1 MECKTVDI
9 LVDLTN
15 NVGLLHAVAILMIA
29 FVLTVMLGR
38 IWIWTFLQLVDKGYK
53 NKILWDAAIGFL
65 AGLPLIFTITKIL
78 NIIP

>member
-15 NVGLLHAVAILMIA
+15 NVGILHAVAILMIA
-29 FVLTVMLGR
+29 FVITVMLGR

-53 NKILWDAAIGFL
+53 NKILWDAAIGFWRVCL
-65 AGLPLIFTITKIL
+65 
-78 NIIP
+78 